1 MTKKAIIKKIQ
12 AIIKEHGSFT
22 TADVMADSS
31 PSVGA
36 LKGIN
41 QLAESF
47 YFDNAEIVTYDRRD
61 DEIDSERMDYVDMKK
76 ETLEEILHLA
86 EQHEAAS
93 LQDEDRQG
101 KNLTKYS

>member
-47 YFDNAEIVTYDRRD
+47 YFDNAEIVTYDRND
-61 DEIDSERMDYVDMKK
+61 DEIDSERMDYEEMKK
-76 ETLEEILHLA
+76 DVLEEILALA
-86 EQHEAAS
+86 ETHEAES

-101 KNLTKYS
+101 INQTRF